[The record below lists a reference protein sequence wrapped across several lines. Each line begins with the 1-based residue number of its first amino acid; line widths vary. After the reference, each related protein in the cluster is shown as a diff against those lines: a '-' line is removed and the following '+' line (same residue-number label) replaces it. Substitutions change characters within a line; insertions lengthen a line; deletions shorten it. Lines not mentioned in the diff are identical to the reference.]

1 MMQIKNDENN
11 TLANYQKHPDPL
23 LNGNPL
29 IESLQVILSK
39 TEVLTRLKKDHPTA
53 STFKDLPKFY
63 QKTQVNHFRMVISPH
78 PQSFFLYQKIM
89 ELILCGYID
98 RNPFSAANTQLRTA
112 IAENAKVG
120 VYSPDLN
127 IAFGMT
133 SAPSCLITGLSG
145 SSKTTTARSVLS
157 LIPQFIQHEQF
168 EGRPF
173 MQPQLTY
180 ISFDCAATSSP
191 KALALSFFAAVDSVL
206 NTKYFITW
214 EQRTRDSVER
224 FYANMQLVAAKHHIG
239 LIHIDEVQF
248 FLRYS
253 SSKNS
258 PNLIILE
265 SLFNKIGIPVIL
277 SCTLEGLDLFQPT
290 QSGDISKLPDMT
302 TTRRMIS
309 EREFVFGTYPL
320 ASEEFNEIFDAFFPN
335 EICVGGIPGNEF
347 KKAFHRLSAGIP
359 AIINRLARLHHEQ
372 IVTVN
377 KKMTDDI
384 ETLSQVYRSQF
395 RHIDFALQ
403 QIRTSN
409 TTEQPTSAQIEK
421 YEKSLPRAESGHADW
436 NDKKPSKEK
445 KSKKDLQVPDIP
457 NYGATG
463 ADDNPVSTD
472 DDFDIGI

>member
-1 MMQIKNDENN
+1 MQIKNDEKN

-29 IESLQVILSK
+29 SESLQVILEKS
-39 TEVLTRLKKDHPTA
+39 EVLSRLKRDHPTT

-89 ELILCGYID
+89 ELILCGYINRD
-98 RNPFSAANTQLRTA
+98 PFSAVNTQLRTT
-112 IAENAKVG
+112 ISENAKNG
-120 VYSPDLN
+120 TYNPDLN
-127 IAFGMT
+127 LTFGMT

-157 LIPQFIQHEQF
+157 LIPQYIQHEQF

-248 FLRYS
+248 FLKYS

-320 ASEEFNEIFDAFFPN
+320 DSKEFNEIFDAFFPS
-335 EICVGGIPGNEF
+335 EICIGDKPSDEF
-347 KKAFHRLSAGIP
+347 KKTFHRLSAGIP

-372 IVTVN
+372 VVTVDKKVTNDIDTLN
-377 KKMTDDI
+377 K
-384 ETLSQVYRSQF
+384 VYKSQF

-409 TTEQPTSAQIEK
+409 AAMQPTSTQIK
-421 YEKSLPRAESGHADW
+421 NYEKNLPRAESGHADW
-436 NDKKPSKEK
+436 SNKKPSKK
-445 KSKKDLQVPDIP
+445 KNTKIDQQVPDMP
-457 NYGATG
+457 EYGAT
-463 ADDNPVSTD
+463 DDSGNSVSSD
-472 DDFDIGI
+472 DDFDVGI

>member
-1 MMQIKNDENN
+1 MMQIKNDEKN

-29 IESLQVILSK
+29 SESLQVILSK
-39 TEVLTRLKKDHPTA
+39 SEVLNRLKKDHPTI

-98 RNPFSAANTQLRTA
+98 RNPFSAANTQLRTT
-112 IAENAKVG
+112 IAENAKGG
-120 VYSPDLN
+120 VYNPDLN

-157 LIPQFIQHEQF
+157 LIPQYIQHEQF

-173 MQPQLTY
+173 MRPQLTY

-214 EQRTRDSVER
+214 EKRTRDSVER

-309 EREFVFGTYPL
+309 EREFVFGIYPL
-320 ASEEFNEIFDAFFPN
+320 GSNEFNEIFDAFFPHD
-335 EICVGGIPGNEF
+335 ICVGGKPGDEF
-347 KKAFHRLSAGIP
+347 KKEFYRLSAGIP

-377 KKMTDDI
+377 KKETDDV

-395 RHIDFALQ
+395 RHIDYALQ

-409 TTEQPTSAQIEK
+409 TTEQPTSAQMAR
-421 YEKSLPRAESGHADW
+421 YEKQLPREEAGHADW
-436 NDKKPSKEK
+436 NDISSSEK
-445 KSKKDLQVPDIP
+445 KSTKVEPQVPDMP
-457 NYGATG
+457 EYGSRGTG
-463 ADDNPVSTD
+463 DTPVSTD
-472 DDFDIGI
+472 DDFDVGI